1 MNKNMIRIKD
11 IAKLSGVSVG
21 TVDRVIH
28 KRGKVSEKA
37 RKKVEKVLEEID
49 YTPNLLAKTLG
60 SSKVFTIALLIPH
73 PGQDPYWKLSLT
85 GLDIAQKEWRPYHM
99 ELQPYFFELENAK
112 SYTAAAEKLLKASPD
127 AVVSAPIFQN
137 EAVDFFKQL
146 DQLGIPYIHF
156 NTMISEVS
164 PLSFIGQDSYQS
176 GKLGASLL
184 HLASKHREGKVT
196 ILHIRESV
204 QHSVHFREKERGF
217 RDFFRSIRPSQT
229 VSAVIIE
236 GNDMDT
242 FEEKLII
249 AIKKNDIK
257 GLFIP
262 TSSGAKLT
270 AGVLEKNGLG
280 HISIV
285 GYDLLKENIA
295 LLKNDKIAF
304 LIHQNPSRQLFRGI
318 YHLANHLLFKKK
330 APSKEL
336 FPLEVITAE
345 NVDSYL
351 EAVLH

>member
-1 MNKNMIRIKD
+1 MIRIKD
-11 IAKLSGVSVG
+11 IAKLAGVSVG

-37 RKKVEKVLEEID
+37 REKVESVLQEID

-60 SSKVFTIALLIPH
+60 SNKVYTIALLVPH
-73 PGQDPYWKLSLT
+73 PGQDPYWKLSMT

-112 SYTAAAEKLLKASPD
+112 SFTAAAQQLLKDSPD
-127 AVVSAPIFQN
+127 AVVSAPIFLH

-146 DQLGIPYIHF
+146 DQLSIPYVHF

-176 GKLGASLL
+176 GRLGASLL
-184 HLASKHREGKVT
+184 HLLTKDQTGSPA

-217 RDFFRSIRPSQT
+217 RDFFGAMSPSQT
-229 VSAVIIE
+229 VTAITIE

-242 FEEKLII
+242 FEEKLIRG
-249 AIKKNDIK
+249 IKKHDIK

-270 AGVLEKNGLG
+270 ANALEKNGLQ

-285 GYDLLKENIA
+285 GYDLLKENID
-295 LLKNDKIAF
+295 LLKNDKINF

-318 YHLANHLLFKKK
+318 HHLANHLLFKKS